1 MKMKL
6 VVVILQDKDTPPLLD
21 ALNEQEIRATKL
33 ASSGGFLRA
42 GNTTLLIGV
51 SEDQVDKV
59 KELVKDHCSSRQQ
72 MVNPVSPVSGTA
84 DSYLPFPVEVTVGGA
99 TVFVVDVDQ
108 FEQV

>member
-6 VVVILQDKDTPPLLD
+6 IIVILQDKDTPPLLD
-21 ALNEQEIRATKL
+21 ALNEKEIRVTKL

-51 SEDQVDKV
+51 TQDQVNDVIDLIKN
-59 KELVKDHCSSRQQ
+59 HCSSRQQ
-72 MVNPVSPVSGTA
+72 MVNPVSPVGGTT
-84 DSYLPFPVEVTVGGA
+84 DTYLPFPVEVTVGGA
-99 TVFVVDVDQ
+99 TIFVVDVDN

>member
-6 VVVILQDKDTPPLLD
+6 VIVILQDKDTPPLLD
-21 ALNEQEIRATKL
+21 VLNEYEFRVTKL

-51 SEDQVDKV
+51 SEDQVDSVIGLV
-59 KELVKDHCSSRQQ
+59 KEHCSSRKQ
-72 MVNPVSPVSGTA
+72 MVNPVSPIGGTA

-99 TVFVVDVDQ
+99 TIFVVDVDQ